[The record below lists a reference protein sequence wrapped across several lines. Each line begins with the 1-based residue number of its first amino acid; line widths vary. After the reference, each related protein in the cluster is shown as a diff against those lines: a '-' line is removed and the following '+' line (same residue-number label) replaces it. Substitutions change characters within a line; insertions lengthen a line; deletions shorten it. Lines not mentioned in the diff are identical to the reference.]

1 MPAKRVGQFFEACF
15 RELKWL
21 ENKKKKKHHLVAHIA
36 SLGSGGVSGIT
47 YRPVLPRS
55 PLQRIL

>member
-1 MPAKRVGQFFEACF
+1 MKT
-15 RELKWL
+15 K
-21 ENKKKKKHHLVAHIA
+21 NKKHHLVAHIA

-55 PLQRIL
+55 PLMVYILWPMVKKMKYL